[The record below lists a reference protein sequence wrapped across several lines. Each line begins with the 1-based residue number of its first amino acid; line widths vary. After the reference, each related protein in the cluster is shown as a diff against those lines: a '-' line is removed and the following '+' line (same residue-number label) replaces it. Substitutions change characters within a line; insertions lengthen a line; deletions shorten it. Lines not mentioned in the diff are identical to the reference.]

1 MTTVTRGSR
10 QRQTGETGGGV
21 EHVLIGALVLI
32 AALSMGALVY
42 IVQLSGPDMGGIAQ
56 VAITTI
62 GGVALAA
69 ISAIAVVLRKR
80 PARRRS

>member
-1 MTTVTRGSR
+1 MV
-10 QRQTGETGGGV
+10 V
-21 EHVLIGALVLI
+21 EII
-32 AALSMGALVY
+32 AIGALVY
-42 IVQLSGPDMGGIAQ
+42 IVKLSGPDLGGIAQ